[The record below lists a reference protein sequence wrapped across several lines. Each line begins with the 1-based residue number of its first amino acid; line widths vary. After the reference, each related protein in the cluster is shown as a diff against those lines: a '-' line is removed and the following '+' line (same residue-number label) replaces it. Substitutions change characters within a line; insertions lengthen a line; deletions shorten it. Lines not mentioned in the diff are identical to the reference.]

1 MMYLILT
8 AVFLTVIFRLKADAV
23 KPAARA
29 GILLLLVF
37 CAAAVPAGG
46 PALAEQAG
54 PEVPAPDFSR
64 VSGFYDDPFELMI
77 LSEEGLSVYY
87 TRDGSIP
94 DEKDTLYTGPLEVTD
109 RSHEKNVLSD
119 RTDIIAPNKWG
130 DATAPL
136 TKVDKADVIR
146 AVAVDG
152 QGNRS
157 AVSTA
162 VYFIGYQDKAEFY
175 QNYKVISLAVDPGD
189 LFDPARGIYVQGNA
203 FDEWLHS
210 DAFDPTLD
218 EWLIP
223 GNYLNRGREWER
235 QARMQIFDG
244 GTEVFSGEVGIRIH
258 GGASRDSEQKSFN
271 IYTRKEYG
279 TTAIDYDLYDGENT
293 SETGDEPI
301 TKYDSIILRNCG
313 NDNKFS
319 RIRDQLIQG
328 LVWGR
333 NFITQA
339 MTPCLVFIDGEFWGH
354 YEITEKL
361 TDDFIHD
368 HFGIQK
374 KNVVLM
380 KNDEVEEGTEE
391 DGQEF
396 AAFRD
401 WIRETDFSDEE
412 AYRQLEEQVDLDG
425 LAEYLAVE
433 FYICNWDFG
442 DNNFAY
448 WRARETDPDN
458 DWADGKWR
466 FILYDTEYSTGLY
479 GTVKPDENAIE
490 RLREKG
496 GSISNLFFAAMEN
509 PEFRE
514 KFADTYDDLTT
525 SEFADN
531 LVRDAVMELYG
542 RNVDIILATYDRF
555 WPTWPGGPNGAN
567 VLMSQVQDILNFFAE
582 RRQYSDEHVT
592 KLLSLYR

>member
-29 GILLLLVF
+29 GILFLLVF

-567 VLMSQVQDILNFFAE
+567 VLMSQVQDILNFFEE
-582 RRQYSDEHVT
+582 RRQYSDEHVA
-592 KLLSLYR
+592 KLLSEYR

>member
-8 AVFLTVIFRLKADAV
+8 AVFLTTILRLKADAV

-46 PALAEQAG
+46 PALAEQAE
-54 PEVPAPDFSR
+54 PEIPAPEFSR
-64 VSGFYDDPFELMI
+64 ASGFYDDPFELMI

-94 DEKDTLYTGPLEVTD
+94 DETDTLYTGPLKVTD
-109 RSHEKNVLSD
+109 RTYEKNVLSA
-119 RTDIIAPNKWG
+119 RTDIIAPNQWG
-130 DATAPL
+130 DAMAPL
-136 TKVDKADVIR
+136 MRVDKAEVIR
-146 AVAVDG
+146 AAAVDG
-152 QGNRS
+152 QGRRS

-189 LFDPARGIYVQGNA
+189 LFDPARGIYIQGNA

-210 DAFDPTLD
+210 DAFDPSLD

-235 QARMQIFDG
+235 QARMQVFDG

-258 GGASRDSEQKSFN
+258 GGANRDSEQKSFN

-279 TTAIDYDLYDGENT
+279 TNVIDYDLFDGENI
-293 SETGDEPI
+293 SEEDEVI
-301 TKYDSIILRNCG
+301 AKYDSFILRNCG
-313 NDNKFS
+313 NDSKFS
-319 RIRDQLIQG
+319 RIRDRLIQS

-368 HFGIQK
+368 HFGIKK

-380 KNDEVEEGTEE
+380 KNEEVEEGTEE

-425 LAEYLAVE
+425 LAEYLTVE

-442 DNNFAY
+442 NNNFAC

-458 DWADGKWR
+458 EWADGKWR

-490 RLREKG
+490 RLREKNCF
-496 GSISNLFFAAMEN
+496 ISDLFFGAMEN
-509 PEFRE
+509 PEFRQ
-514 KFADTYDDLTT
+514 KFADTYDDLTNA
-525 SEFADN
+525 EFADN

-542 RNVDIILATYDRF
+542 RNMDIILATYDRF
-555 WPTWPGGPNGAN
+555 WPTWPGGPNGTN
-567 VLMSQVQDILNFFAE
+567 VLMSQVQDVLNFFAE

-592 KLLSLYR
+592 RLLSLYR

>member
-1 MMYLILT
+1 MLFQIQSRRRFFLLLLAVLSA
-8 AVFLTVIFRLKADAV
+8 AVFL
-23 KPAARA
+23 
-29 GILLLLVF
+29 
-37 CAAAVPAGG
+37 AGG
-46 PALAEQAG
+46 SASAEDAG
-54 PEVPAPDFSR
+54 PTVPAPEFSR
-64 VSGFYDDPFELMI
+64 PSGFYDEPFELTV

-94 DEKDTLYTGPLEVTD
+94 DETDTLYTGPLEVTD
-109 RSHEKNVLSD
+109 RTHEKNVLSA

-130 DATAPL
+130 DAVAPL
-136 TKVDKADVIR
+136 LKVDKADVIR

-152 QGNRS
+152 QGSRS

-162 VYFIGYQDKAEFY
+162 VYFISYQDKAEFY
-175 QNYKVISLAVDPGD
+175 RNYKVISLAVDPGD
-189 LFDPARGIYVQGNA
+189 LFDSARGIYVQGDSFEQWKNSDA
-203 FDEWLHS
+203 YDLSMDEWR
-210 DAFDPTLD
+210 
-218 EWLIP
+218 IP
-223 GNYLNRGREWER
+223 GNYLNRGRDWER
-235 QARMQIFDG
+235 QAHMQIFSEG
-244 GTEVFSGEVGIRIH
+244 SEVFSGEVGIRIH
-258 GGASRDSEQKSFN
+258 GGACRDSEQKSFN

-279 TTAIDYDLYDGENT
+279 TKVIDYDLYDGENISDAT
-293 SETGDEPI
+293 DEPI
-301 TKYDSIILRNCG
+301 TEYDSFILRNCG
-313 NDNKFS
+313 NDSKFS
-319 RIRDQLIQG
+319 RIRDHLIQG

-368 HFGIQK
+368 HFGVKK

-396 AAFRD
+396 AAFHD
-401 WIRETDFSDEE
+401 WIRETDFAEE
-412 AYRQLEEQVDLDG
+412 DAYRQLEEQVDMDG
-425 LAEYLAVE
+425 LAEYIATQ

-479 GTVKPDENAIE
+479 GTVKPDENAVE

-496 GSISNLFFAAMEN
+496 GFISSLFFGALES
-509 PEFRE
+509 PEFRQ

-542 RNVDIILATYDRF
+542 RNVDAILATYDRF
-555 WPTWPGGPNGAN
+555 WPGWPGGPNGAN

-582 RRQYSDEHVT
+582 RRQYSDEHVNR
-592 KLLSLYR
+592 LLSSYR

>member
-1 MMYLILT
+1 MVYLILT
-8 AVFLTVIFRLKADAV
+8 VVFLTAILRLKADAV

-54 PEVPAPDFSR
+54 PEIPAPEFSR
-64 VSGFYDDPFELMI
+64 ASGFYDASFELMI
-77 LSEEGLSVYY
+77 LSEKGLSVYY

-94 DEKDTLYTGPLEVTD
+94 DETDTLYTGLLEVTD
-109 RSHEKNVLSD
+109 RTYEKNVLSD

-130 DATAPL
+130 DAMAPL
-136 TKVDKADVIR
+136 ETVDKADVIR
-146 AVAVDG
+146 AVAVDE

-162 VYFIGYQDKAEFY
+162 IYFIGYQEKAEFY
-175 QNYKVISLAVDPGD
+175 RNYKVISLVVDPSD
-189 LFDPARGIYVQGNA
+189 LFDPARGIYIQGNS

-210 DAFDPTLD
+210 DAYDPSLD

-235 QARMQIFDG
+235 QARMQVFDG
-244 GTEVFSGEVGIRIH
+244 GTEVFSGDVGIRIH
-258 GGASRDSEQKSFN
+258 GGACRDSEQKSFN

-279 TTAIDYDLYDGENT
+279 TKVIDYDLYDGENI
-293 SETGDEPI
+293 SEAEDEPI
-301 TKYDSIILRNCG
+301 TKYDSFILRNCG

-319 RIRDQLIQG
+319 RIRDHLIQN

-380 KNDEVEEGTEE
+380 KNEEVEEGTEE

-396 AAFRD
+396 TAFHD
-401 WIRETDFSDEE
+401 WIRETDFSDGE

-425 LAEYLAVE
+425 LAEYITVQ

-442 DNNFAY
+442 DNNFAC

-479 GTVKPDENAIE
+479 GTVRPNENAIE
-490 RLREKG
+490 RLRGKDCF
-496 GSISNLFFAAMEN
+496 ISNLFFGAMEN

-514 KFADTYDDLTT
+514 KFADTYDDLTAA
-525 SEFADN
+525 EFADN
-531 LVRDAVMELYG
+531 MVQDAVMELYG
-542 RNVDIILATYDRF
+542 RNMDAILATYDRF

-567 VLMSQVQDILNFFAE
+567 ILMSQVQDIMNFFAA

-592 KLLSLYR
+592 KLLSWYR

>member
-1 MMYLILT
+1 MTYMILA
-8 AVFLTVIFRLKADAV
+8 AVFLTVFLRLKADAV

-54 PEVPAPDFSR
+54 PEIPAPEFSAA
-64 VSGFYDDPFELMI
+64 SGFYDDPFELTI

-94 DEKDTLYTGPLEVTD
+94 DETDTLYTGPLEVTD
-109 RSHEKNVLSD
+109 RTNEKNVLSA

-130 DATAPL
+130 DAVAPM
-136 TKVDKADVIR
+136 KVDKATVIR
-146 AVAVDG
+146 AAAVDG

-175 QNYKVISLAVDPGD
+175 RNYKVISLAVEPGD
-189 LFDPARGIYVQGNA
+189 LFDPARGIYIQGNA

-235 QARMQIFDG
+235 PARMQVFDG

-258 GGASRDSEQKSFN
+258 GGANRDSEQKSFN
-271 IYTRKEYG
+271 IYTRNEYG
-279 TTAIDYDLYDGENT
+279 TKVIDYDLFDGENI
-293 SETGDEPI
+293 SEAEDEPI
-301 TKYDSIILRNCG
+301 AKYDSFILRNGG
-313 NDNKFS
+313 NDSKFS
-319 RIRDQLIQG
+319 RIRDPLIQG

-339 MTPCLVFIDGEFWGH
+339 MTPCLVFIDGEFWGQ

-368 HFGIQK
+368 HFGIRK

-380 KNDEVEEGTEE
+380 KNEEVEEGTEE

-396 AAFRD
+396 AALRS
-401 WIRETDFSDEE
+401 WIRETDFSDGE
-412 AYRQLEEQVDLDG
+412 AYRQLGEQVDLDG
-425 LAEYLAVE
+425 LAEYITVE

-442 DNNFAY
+442 DNNVAC

-458 DWADGKWR
+458 EWADGKWR

-479 GTVKPDENAIE
+479 GTVKPEENAIE

-496 GSISNLFFAAMEN
+496 GFISDLFFGAMEN

-525 SEFADN
+525 AEFADN

-542 RNVDIILATYDRF
+542 RNMDAILATYDRF

-567 VLMSQVQDILNFFAE
+567 VLMSQVQDILDFFAE
-582 RRQYSDEHVT
+582 RRQYSDEHVA
-592 KLLSLYR
+592 KLLSGYR

>member
-1 MMYLILT
+1 MTYMILA
-8 AVFLTVIFRLKADAV
+8 AVFLTVFLRLKADAV

-54 PEVPAPDFSR
+54 PEIPAPEFSAA
-64 VSGFYDDPFELMI
+64 SGFYDDPFELTI

-94 DEKDTLYTGPLEVTD
+94 DETDTLYTGPLEVTD
-109 RSHEKNVLSD
+109 RTNEKNVLSA

-130 DATAPL
+130 DAVAPM
-136 TKVDKADVIR
+136 KVDKATVIR
-146 AVAVDG
+146 AAAVDG

-175 QNYKVISLAVDPGD
+175 RNYKVISLAVEPGD
-189 LFDPARGIYVQGNA
+189 LFDPARGIYIQGNA

-235 QARMQIFDG
+235 PARMQVFDG

-258 GGASRDSEQKSFN
+258 GGANRDSEQKSFN
-271 IYTRKEYG
+271 IYTRNEYG
-279 TTAIDYDLYDGENT
+279 TKVIDYDLFDGENI
-293 SETGDEPI
+293 SEAEDEPI
-301 TKYDSIILRNCG
+301 AKYDSFILRNCG
-313 NDNKFS
+313 NDSKFS
-319 RIRDQLIQG
+319 RIRDPLIQG

-339 MTPCLVFIDGEFWGH
+339 MTPCLVFIDGEFWGQ

-368 HFGIQK
+368 HFGIKK

-380 KNDEVEEGTEE
+380 KNEEVEEGTEE

-396 AAFRD
+396 AALRS
-401 WIRETDFSDEE
+401 WIRETDFSDGE
-412 AYRQLEEQVDLDG
+412 AYRQLGEQVDLDG
-425 LAEYLAVE
+425 LAEYITVE

-442 DNNFAY
+442 DNNVAC

-458 DWADGKWR
+458 EWADGKWR

-479 GTVKPDENAIE
+479 GTVKPEENAIE

-496 GSISNLFFAAMEN
+496 GFISDLFFGAMEN

-525 SEFADN
+525 AEFADN

-542 RNVDIILATYDRF
+542 RNMDAILATYDRF

-567 VLMSQVQDILNFFAE
+567 VLMSQVQDILDFFAE
-582 RRQYSDEHVT
+582 RRQYSDEHVA
-592 KLLSLYR
+592 KLLSGYR

>member
-1 MMYLILT
+1 MLFQIQSRRRFFLLLLAVLSA
-8 AVFLTVIFRLKADAV
+8 AVFL
-23 KPAARA
+23 
-29 GILLLLVF
+29 
-37 CAAAVPAGG
+37 AGG
-46 PALAEQAG
+46 SASAEDAG
-54 PEVPAPDFSR
+54 PTVPAPEFSR
-64 VSGFYDDPFELMI
+64 PSGFYDEPFELTV

-94 DEKDTLYTGPLEVTD
+94 DETDTLYTGPLEVTD
-109 RSHEKNVLSD
+109 RTHEKNVLSD
-119 RTDIIAPNKWG
+119 RTDIIAPNQWG
-130 DATAPL
+130 DAVAPL
-136 TKVDKADVIR
+136 MKVDKADVIR

-152 QGNRS
+152 QGSRS

-162 VYFIGYQDKAEFY
+162 VYFISYQDKAEFY
-175 QNYKVISLAVDPGD
+175 RNYKVISLAVDPGD
-189 LFDPARGIYVQGNA
+189 LFDSARGIYVQGDSFEQWKNSDA
-203 FDEWLHS
+203 YDLSMDEWR
-210 DAFDPTLD
+210 
-218 EWLIP
+218 IP
-223 GNYLNRGREWER
+223 GNYLNRGRDWER
-235 QARMQIFDG
+235 QAHMQIFSEG
-244 GTEVFSGEVGIRIH
+244 SEVFSGEVGIRIH
-258 GGASRDSEQKSFN
+258 GGACRDSEQKSFN

-279 TTAIDYDLYDGENT
+279 TKVIDYDLYDGENISDAT
-293 SETGDEPI
+293 DEPI
-301 TKYDSIILRNCG
+301 TEYDSFILRNCG
-313 NDNKFS
+313 NDSKFS
-319 RIRDQLIQG
+319 RIRDHLIQG

-368 HFGIQK
+368 HFGVKK

-396 AAFRD
+396 AAFHD
-401 WIRETDFSDEE
+401 WIRETDFAEE
-412 AYRQLEEQVDLDG
+412 DAYRQLEEQVDMDG
-425 LAEYLAVE
+425 LAEYIATQ

-442 DNNFAY
+442 DNNFAC
-448 WRARETDPDN
+448 WRAREKDPDN

-479 GTVKPDENAIE
+479 GTVKPDENAVE

-496 GSISNLFFAAMEN
+496 GFISSLFFGALES
-509 PEFRE
+509 PEFRQ

-542 RNVDIILATYDRF
+542 RNVDAILATYDRF
-555 WPTWPGGPNGAN
+555 WPGWPGGPNGAN

-582 RRQYSDEHVT
+582 RRQYSDEHVNR
-592 KLLSLYR
+592 LLSSYR

>member
-1 MMYLILT
+1 MTYMILA
-8 AVFLTVIFRLKADAV
+8 AVFLTVFLRLKADAV

-54 PEVPAPDFSR
+54 PEIPAPEFSAA
-64 VSGFYDDPFELMI
+64 SGFYDDPFELTI

-94 DEKDTLYTGPLEVTD
+94 DETDTLYTGPLEVTD
-109 RSHEKNVLSD
+109 RTNEKNVLSA

-130 DATAPL
+130 DAVAPM
-136 TKVDKADVIR
+136 KVDKATVIR
-146 AVAVDG
+146 AAAVDG

-175 QNYKVISLAVDPGD
+175 RNYKVISLAVEPGD
-189 LFDPARGIYVQGNA
+189 LFDPARGIYIQGNA
-203 FDEWLHS
+203 FDKWLHS

-235 QARMQIFDG
+235 PARMQVFDG

-258 GGASRDSEQKSFN
+258 GGANRDSEQKSFN
-271 IYTRKEYG
+271 VYTRNEYG
-279 TTAIDYDLYDGENT
+279 TKVIDYDLFDGENI
-293 SETGDEPI
+293 SEAEDEPI
-301 TKYDSIILRNCG
+301 AKYDSFILRNGG
-313 NDNKFS
+313 NDSKFS
-319 RIRDQLIQG
+319 RIRDPLIQG

-339 MTPCLVFIDGEFWGH
+339 MTPCLVFIDGEFWGQ

-368 HFGIQK
+368 HFGIKK

-380 KNDEVEEGTEE
+380 KNEEVEEGTEE

-396 AAFRD
+396 AALRS
-401 WIRETDFSDEE
+401 WIRETDFSDGE
-412 AYRQLEEQVDLDG
+412 AYRQLGEQVDLDG
-425 LAEYLAVE
+425 LAEYITVE

-442 DNNFAY
+442 DNNFAC

-458 DWADGKWR
+458 EWADGKWR

-479 GTVKPDENAIE
+479 GTVKPEENAIE

-496 GSISNLFFAAMEN
+496 GFISDLFFGAMEN

-525 SEFADN
+525 AEFADN

-542 RNVDIILATYDRF
+542 RDVDAILATYDRF

-582 RRQYSDEHVT
+582 RRQYSDEHVA
-592 KLLSLYR
+592 KLLSGYR

>member
-1 MMYLILT
+1 MTYMILA
-8 AVFLTVIFRLKADAV
+8 AVFLTVFLRLKADAV

-54 PEVPAPDFSR
+54 PEIPAPEFSAA
-64 VSGFYDDPFELMI
+64 SGFYDDPFELTI

-94 DEKDTLYTGPLEVTD
+94 DETDTLYTGPLEVTD
-109 RSHEKNVLSD
+109 RTNEKNVLSA

-130 DATAPL
+130 DAVAPM
-136 TKVDKADVIR
+136 KVDKATVIR
-146 AVAVDG
+146 AAAVDG

-175 QNYKVISLAVDPGD
+175 RNYKVISLAVEPGD
-189 LFDPARGIYVQGNA
+189 LFDPARGIYIQGNA

-235 QARMQIFDG
+235 PARMQVFDG

-258 GGASRDSEQKSFN
+258 GGANRDSEQKSFN
-271 IYTRKEYG
+271 IYTRNEYG
-279 TTAIDYDLYDGENT
+279 TKVIDYDLFDGENI
-293 SETGDEPI
+293 SEAEDEPI
-301 TKYDSIILRNCG
+301 AKYDSFILRNGG
-313 NDNKFS
+313 NDSKFS
-319 RIRDQLIQG
+319 RIRDPLIQG

-339 MTPCLVFIDGEFWGH
+339 MTPCLVFIDGEFWGQ

-368 HFGIQK
+368 HFGIKK

-380 KNDEVEEGTEE
+380 KNEEVEEGTEE

-396 AAFRD
+396 AALRS
-401 WIRETDFSDEE
+401 WIRETDFSDGE
-412 AYRQLEEQVDLDG
+412 AYRQLGEQVDLDG
-425 LAEYLAVE
+425 LAEYITVE

-442 DNNFAY
+442 DNNFAC

-458 DWADGKWR
+458 EWADGKWR

-479 GTVKPDENAIE
+479 GTVKPEENAIE

-496 GSISNLFFAAMEN
+496 GFISDLFFGAMEN

-525 SEFADN
+525 AEFADN

-542 RNVDIILATYDRF
+542 RNADAILATYDRF

-582 RRQYSDEHVT
+582 RRQYSDEHVA
-592 KLLSLYR
+592 KLLSGYR

>member
-1 MMYLILT
+1 MTYMILA
-8 AVFLTVIFRLKADAV
+8 AVFLTVFLRLKADAV

-54 PEVPAPDFSR
+54 PEIPAPEFSAA
-64 VSGFYDDPFELMI
+64 SGFYDDPFELTI

-94 DEKDTLYTGPLEVTD
+94 DETDTLYTGPLEVTD
-109 RSHEKNVLSD
+109 RTNEKNVLSA

-130 DATAPL
+130 DAVAPM
-136 TKVDKADVIR
+136 KVDKATVIR
-146 AVAVDG
+146 AAAVDG

-175 QNYKVISLAVDPGD
+175 RNYKVISLAVEPGD
-189 LFDPARGIYVQGNA
+189 LFDPARGIYIQGNA

-235 QARMQIFDG
+235 PARMQVFDG

-258 GGASRDSEQKSFN
+258 GGANRDSEQKSFN
-271 IYTRKEYG
+271 VYTRNEYG
-279 TTAIDYDLYDGENT
+279 TKVIDYDLFDGENI
-293 SETGDEPI
+293 SEAEDEPI
-301 TKYDSIILRNCG
+301 AKYDSFILRNCG
-313 NDNKFS
+313 NDSKFS
-319 RIRDQLIQG
+319 RIRDPLIQG

-339 MTPCLVFIDGEFWGH
+339 MTPCLVFIDGEFWGQ

-368 HFGIQK
+368 HFGIKK

-380 KNDEVEEGTEE
+380 KNEEVEEGTEE

-396 AAFRD
+396 AALRS
-401 WIRETDFSDEE
+401 WIRETDFSDGE
-412 AYRQLEEQVDLDG
+412 AYRQLGEQVDLDG
-425 LAEYLAVE
+425 LAEYITVE

-442 DNNFAY
+442 DNNVAC

-458 DWADGKWR
+458 EWADGKWR

-479 GTVKPDENAIE
+479 GTVKPEENAIE

-496 GSISNLFFAAMEN
+496 GFISDLFFGAMEN

-525 SEFADN
+525 AEFADN

-542 RNVDIILATYDRF
+542 RNMDAILATYDRF

-582 RRQYSDEHVT
+582 RRQYSDEHVA
-592 KLLSLYR
+592 KLLSGYR

>member
-8 AVFLTVIFRLKADAV
+8 AMLLTAILRLKADAV

-29 GILLLLVF
+29 GILLLLFF
-37 CAAAVPAGG
+37 CAAAVPAGA

-54 PEVPAPDFSR
+54 PEIPAPEFSR
-64 VSGFYDDPFELMI
+64 VSGFYDDPFQLMI
-77 LSEEGLSVYY
+77 LSEKGLSVYY

-94 DEKDTLYTGPLEVTD
+94 DETDMLYTGPLEVID
-109 RSHEKNVLSD
+109 RTLAKNVLSD
-119 RTDIIAPNKWG
+119 RTDIIAPNRWG
-130 DATAPL
+130 DAMAPL
-136 TKVDKADVIR
+136 MKVDKADVIR

-162 VYFIGYQDKAEFY
+162 VYFIGYQNKAEFY
-175 QNYKVISLAVDPGD
+175 RNYKVISLTVDPGD
-189 LFDPARGIYVQGNA
+189 LFDPARGIYIQGNS
-203 FDEWLHS
+203 FDEWRHS
-210 DAFDPTLD
+210 DAYDLSLD

-235 QARMQIFDG
+235 QARMQVFDG

-258 GGASRDSEQKSFN
+258 GGANRDSEQKSFN

-279 TTAIDYDLYDGENT
+279 TKVIDYDLYDGENI
-293 SETGDEPI
+293 SEAEDEPI
-301 TKYDSIILRNCG
+301 AKYDSFILRNCG

-319 RIRDQLIQG
+319 RIRDHLIQN

-368 HFGIQK
+368 HFGIKK

-391 DGQEF
+391 DGRAF
-396 AAFRD
+396 TAFRD

-425 LAEYLAVE
+425 LAEYLTVQ

-442 DNNFAY
+442 SNNFAC

-490 RLREKG
+490 RLREKDCF
-496 GSISNLFFAAMEN
+496 ISNLFFGAMEN
-509 PEFRE
+509 PEFRK

-525 SEFADN
+525 REFADN
-531 LVRDAVMELYG
+531 LVRDAVMELYS
-542 RNVDIILATYDRF
+542 RNMDAILATYDRF

-592 KLLSLYR
+592 RLLSWYR

>member
-1 MMYLILT
+1 MTNMILA
-8 AVFLTVIFRLKADAV
+8 AVFLTVFLRLKADAV

-54 PEVPAPDFSR
+54 PEIPAPEFSAA
-64 VSGFYDDPFELMI
+64 SGFYDDPFELTI

-94 DEKDTLYTGPLEVTD
+94 DETDTLYTGPLEVTD
-109 RSHEKNVLSD
+109 RTNEKNVLSA

-130 DATAPL
+130 DAVAPM
-136 TKVDKADVIR
+136 KVDKATVIR
-146 AVAVDG
+146 AAAVDG

-175 QNYKVISLAVDPGD
+175 RNYKVISLAVEPGD
-189 LFDPARGIYVQGNA
+189 LFDPARGIYIQGNA

-235 QARMQIFDG
+235 PARMQVFDG

-258 GGASRDSEQKSFN
+258 GGANRDSEQKSFN
-271 IYTRKEYG
+271 IYTRNEYG
-279 TTAIDYDLYDGENT
+279 TKVIDYDLFDGENI
-293 SETGDEPI
+293 SEAEDEPI
-301 TKYDSIILRNCG
+301 AKYDSFILRNGG
-313 NDNKFS
+313 NDSKFS
-319 RIRDQLIQG
+319 RIRDPLIQG

-339 MTPCLVFIDGEFWGH
+339 MTPCLVFIDGEFWGQ

-368 HFGIQK
+368 HFGIKK

-380 KNDEVEEGTEE
+380 KNEEVEEGTEE

-396 AAFRD
+396 AALRS
-401 WIRETDFSDEE
+401 WIRETDFSDGE
-412 AYRQLEEQVDLDG
+412 AYRQLGEQVDLDG
-425 LAEYLAVE
+425 LAEYITVE

-442 DNNFAY
+442 DNNFAC

-458 DWADGKWR
+458 EWADGKWR

-479 GTVKPDENAIE
+479 GTVKPEENAIE

-496 GSISNLFFAAMEN
+496 GFISDLFFGAMEN

-525 SEFADN
+525 AEFADN

-542 RNVDIILATYDRF
+542 RDVDAILATYDRF

-582 RRQYSDEHVT
+582 RRQYSDEHVA
-592 KLLSLYR
+592 KLLSGYR

>member
-1 MMYLILT
+1 MLYLILT
-8 AVFLTVIFRLKADAV
+8 TVLVTTILRLKADAV

-54 PEVPAPDFSR
+54 PEIPAPEFSR
-64 VSGFYDDPFELMI
+64 VSGFYDDPFELTI

-94 DEKDTLYTGPLEVTD
+94 DETDTLYTGPLKIVD
-109 RSHEKNVLSD
+109 RSYEKNVLSD

-130 DATAPL
+130 DAMAPL
-136 TKVDKADVIR
+136 MKVDKADVIR

-175 QNYKVISLAVDPGD
+175 RNYKVISLAVDPGD
-189 LFDPARGIYVQGNA
+189 LFDPARGIYVQGNS
-203 FDEWLHS
+203 FEEWLHS
-210 DAFDPTLD
+210 DAYNPSLD

-235 QARMQIFDG
+235 QARMQVFDK

-258 GGASRDSEQKSFN
+258 GGACRDSEQKSFN

-279 TTAIDYDLYDGENT
+279 TKVIDYDLFDGENI
-293 SETGDEPI
+293 SEAKDEYI
-301 TKYDSIILRNCG
+301 TEYDSFILRNCG

-319 RIRDQLIQG
+319 RIRDRLIQG

-361 TDDFIHD
+361 TDDFIRD

-380 KNDEVEEGTEE
+380 KNEEVEEGTEE

-425 LAEYLAVE
+425 LAEYLSVQ

-442 DNNFAY
+442 KNNFAC
-448 WRARETDPDN
+448 WRARETDPEN

-479 GTVKPDENAIE
+479 GTVKPDEDAIE
-490 RLREKG
+490 RLREKDCF
-496 GSISNLFFAAMEN
+496 ISDLFFGAMEN
-509 PEFRE
+509 PEFRQ
-514 KFADTYDDLTT
+514 KFAYIYDDLTT
-525 SEFADN
+525 TEFADDV
-531 LVRDAVMELYG
+531 VRDAVMELYG
-542 RNVDIILATYDRF
+542 RNVDVILATYDRF
-555 WPTWPGGPNGAN
+555 WPGWPGGPNGAN
-567 VLMSQVQDILNFFAE
+567 ILMSQVQDILDFFAG

-592 KLLSLYR
+592 KMLTWYR

>member
-1 MMYLILT
+1 MYLILT
-8 AVFLTVIFRLKADAV
+8 AVLLTAIFRLKADAV

-54 PEVPAPDFSR
+54 PEVPAPEFSR

-94 DEKDTLYTGPLEVTD
+94 DETDTLYTGPLDVVD
-109 RSHEKNVLSD
+109 RTYEKNVLSN

-130 DATAPL
+130 DAMAPL
-136 TKVDKADVIR
+136 MKVDKADVIR

-175 QNYKVISLAVDPGD
+175 REYKVISLAVDPGD
-189 LFDPARGIYVQGNA
+189 LFDPARGIYIQGNS
-203 FDEWLHS
+203 FDEWLNS
-210 DAFDPTLD
+210 DAYDPSLD

-235 QARMQIFDG
+235 QARMQVFDG

-258 GGASRDSEQKSFN
+258 GGASRDSEQKSFS

-279 TTAIDYDLYDGENT
+279 TKVIDYDLYDRENI
-293 SETGDEPI
+293 SEVEDEYI
-301 TKYDSIILRNCG
+301 TEYDSFILRNCG

-319 RIRDQLIQG
+319 RIRDHLIQG

-339 MTPCLVFIDGEFWGH
+339 MKPCLVFIDGEFWGH

-368 HFGIQK
+368 HFGIRKQ
-374 KNVVLM
+374 NVILM
-380 KNDEVEEGTEE
+380 KNEEVEEGTEE

-396 AAFRD
+396 AAFRN

-425 LAEYLAVE
+425 LAEYLTVQ

-442 DNNFAY
+442 ENNFAC
-448 WRARETDPDN
+448 WRARETEPGN

-490 RLREKG
+490 RLLEKDCF
-496 GSISNLFFAAMEN
+496 ISNLFFGAMEN
-509 PEFRE
+509 PEFRR
-514 KFADTYDDLTT
+514 KFAYTYDDLTNA
-525 SEFADN
+525 EFADN

-542 RNVDIILATYDRF
+542 RNMDAILATYDRF

-582 RRQYSDEHVT
+582 RRQYSDDHVT
-592 KLLSLYR
+592 KLLSWYR

>member
-8 AVFLTVIFRLKADAV
+8 AVFLTAILRLKADAV

-29 GILLLLVF
+29 DILLLLFF

-46 PALAEQAG
+46 PALAEQAE
-54 PEVPAPDFSR
+54 PEIPAPEFSR
-64 VSGFYDDPFELMI
+64 ASGFYDDPFELMI

-152 QGNRS
+152 RGNRS

-279 TTAIDYDLYDGENT
+279 TTAIDYDLFDGENI
-293 SETGDEPI
+293 SEAEDEII
-301 TKYDSIILRNCG
+301 TEYDSFILRNCG

-319 RIRDQLIQG
+319 RIRDHLIQG

-368 HFGIQK
+368 HFGIKK

-380 KNDEVEEGTEE
+380 KNEEVEEGTEE

-425 LAEYLAVE
+425 LAEYLTVE

-442 DNNFAY
+442 NNNFAC

-458 DWADGKWR
+458 EWADGKWR

-567 VLMSQVQDILNFFAE
+567 VLMSQVQDILNFFEE
-582 RRQYSDEHVT
+582 RRQYSDEHVA
-592 KLLSLYR
+592 KLLSEYR

>member
-1 MMYLILT
+1 MLFQIQSRRRFFLLLLAVLSA
-8 AVFLTVIFRLKADAV
+8 AVFL
-23 KPAARA
+23 
-29 GILLLLVF
+29 
-37 CAAAVPAGG
+37 AGG
-46 PALAEQAG
+46 SASAEDAG
-54 PEVPAPDFSR
+54 PTVPAPEFSR
-64 VSGFYDDPFELMI
+64 PSGFYDEPFELTV

-94 DEKDTLYTGPLEVTD
+94 DETDTLYTGPLEVTD
-109 RSHEKNVLSD
+109 RTHEKNVLSA

-130 DATAPL
+130 DAVAPL
-136 TKVDKADVIR
+136 LKVDKADVIR

-152 QGNRS
+152 QGSRS

-162 VYFIGYQDKAEFY
+162 VYFISYQDKAEFY
-175 QNYKVISLAVDPGD
+175 RNYKVISLAVDPGD
-189 LFDPARGIYVQGNA
+189 LFDSARGIYVQGDSFEQWKNSDA
-203 FDEWLHS
+203 YDLSMDEWR
-210 DAFDPTLD
+210 
-218 EWLIP
+218 IP
-223 GNYLNRGREWER
+223 GNYLNRGRDWER
-235 QARMQIFDG
+235 QAHMQIFSEG
-244 GTEVFSGEVGIRIH
+244 SEVFSGEVGIRIH
-258 GGASRDSEQKSFN
+258 GGACRDSEQKSFN

-279 TTAIDYDLYDGENT
+279 TKVIDYDLYDGENISDAT
-293 SETGDEPI
+293 DEPI
-301 TKYDSIILRNCG
+301 TEYDSFILRNCG
-313 NDNKFS
+313 NDSKFS
-319 RIRDQLIQG
+319 RIRDHLIQG

-368 HFGIQK
+368 HFGVKK

-396 AAFRD
+396 AAFHD
-401 WIRETDFSDEE
+401 WIRETDFAEE
-412 AYRQLEEQVDLDG
+412 DAYRQLEEQVDMDG
-425 LAEYLAVE
+425 LAEYIATQ

-442 DNNFAY
+442 DNNFAC
-448 WRARETDPDN
+448 WRAREKDPDN

-479 GTVKPDENAIE
+479 GTVKPDENAVE

-496 GSISNLFFAAMEN
+496 GFISSLFFGALES
-509 PEFRE
+509 PEFRQ

-542 RNVDIILATYDRF
+542 RNVDVILATYDRF
-555 WPTWPGGPNGAN
+555 WPGWPGGPNGAN

-582 RRQYSDEHVT
+582 RRQYSDEHVNR
-592 KLLSLYR
+592 LLSSYR

>member
-1 MMYLILT
+1 MMYLILIT
-8 AVFLTVIFRLKADAV
+8 VFLTAILRLKAEGV
-23 KPAARA
+23 KPAART
-29 GILLLLVF
+29 GILLLLVL

-54 PEVPAPDFSR
+54 PEIPAPEFSQA
-64 VSGFYDDPFELMI
+64 SGFYDDPFELTI

-94 DEKDTLYTGPLEVTD
+94 DETDTLYTGPLEVND
-109 RSHEKNVLSD
+109 RTHEKNVLSD
-119 RTDIIAPNKWG
+119 RTDIIAPNQWG
-130 DATAPL
+130 DAVAPL
-136 TKVDKADVIR
+136 MKVDKADVIR

-157 AVSTA
+157 AVTTA

-175 QNYKVISLAVDPGD
+175 RNYKVISLTVDPDD
-189 LFDPARGIYVQGNA
+189 LFDPERGIYIQGNA

-210 DAFDPTLD
+210 DAYDPSLD

-258 GGASRDSEQKSFN
+258 GGANRDSEQKSFN

-279 TTAIDYDLYDGENT
+279 TKVINYDLYDGENI
-293 SETGDEPI
+293 SEAEDEII
-301 TKYDSIILRNCG
+301 TEYDSFILRNCG

-319 RIRDQLIQG
+319 RIRDHLIQG

-380 KNDEVEEGTEE
+380 KNEEVEEGTEE

-425 LAEYLAVE
+425 LAEYLTVE

-442 DNNFAY
+442 HNNFAC
-448 WRARETDPDN
+448 WRARETDPNN

-490 RLREKG
+490 RLREKDCF
-496 GSISNLFFAAMEN
+496 ISDLFFGAMEN

-514 KFADTYDDLTT
+514 KFANTYDDLTT
-525 SEFADN
+525 AEFADN
-531 LVRDAVMELYG
+531 LVQDAVLELYG
-542 RNVDIILATYDRF
+542 RNLDVILATYDRF
-555 WPTWPGGPNGAN
+555 WPNWPGGPDGAN

-592 KLLSLYR
+592 KLLSWYR

>member
-1 MMYLILT
+1 MTYMILA
-8 AVFLTVIFRLKADAV
+8 AVFLTVFLRLKADAV

-54 PEVPAPDFSR
+54 PEIPAPEFSAA
-64 VSGFYDDPFELMI
+64 SGFYDDPFELTI

-94 DEKDTLYTGPLEVTD
+94 DETDTLYTGPLEVTD
-109 RSHEKNVLSD
+109 RTNEKNVLSA

-130 DATAPL
+130 DAVAPM
-136 TKVDKADVIR
+136 KVDKATVIR
-146 AVAVDG
+146 AAAVDG

-175 QNYKVISLAVDPGD
+175 RNYKVISLAVEPGD
-189 LFDPARGIYVQGNA
+189 LFDPARGIYIQGNA

-235 QARMQIFDG
+235 PARMQVFDG

-258 GGASRDSEQKSFN
+258 GGANRDSEQKSFN
-271 IYTRKEYG
+271 VYTRNEYG
-279 TTAIDYDLYDGENT
+279 TKVIDYDLFDGENI
-293 SETGDEPI
+293 SEAEDEPI
-301 TKYDSIILRNCG
+301 AKYDSFILRNGG
-313 NDNKFS
+313 NDSKFS
-319 RIRDQLIQG
+319 RIRDPLIQG

-339 MTPCLVFIDGEFWGH
+339 MTPCLVFIDGEFWGQ

-368 HFGIQK
+368 HFGIKK

-380 KNDEVEEGTEE
+380 KNEEVEEGTEE

-396 AAFRD
+396 AALRS
-401 WIRETDFSDEE
+401 WIRETDFSDGE
-412 AYRQLEEQVDLDG
+412 AYRQLGEQVDLDG
-425 LAEYLAVE
+425 LAEYITVE

-442 DNNFAY
+442 DNNVAC

-458 DWADGKWR
+458 EWADGKWR

-479 GTVKPDENAIE
+479 GTVKPEENAIE

-496 GSISNLFFAAMEN
+496 GFISDLFFGAMEN

-525 SEFADN
+525 AEFADN

-542 RNVDIILATYDRF
+542 RNMDAILATYDRF

-582 RRQYSDEHVT
+582 RRQYSDEHVA
-592 KLLSLYR
+592 KLLSGYR

>member
-54 PEVPAPDFSR
+54 PEVPAPGFSR

-567 VLMSQVQDILNFFAE
+567 VLMSQVQDILNFFEE
-582 RRQYSDEHVT
+582 RRQYSDEHVA
-592 KLLSLYR
+592 KLLSEYR

>member
-1 MMYLILT
+1 MTYMILT
-8 AVFLTVIFRLKADAV
+8 AVFLTVIFWLKADAV

-29 GILLLLVF
+29 GILLLLAF

-54 PEVPAPDFSR
+54 PEIPAPDFSR

-109 RSHEKNVLSD
+109 RSYEKNVLSD

-175 QNYKVISLAVDPGD
+175 RNYKVISLAVDPGD
-189 LFDPARGIYVQGNA
+189 LFDPARGIYIQGNA

-271 IYTRKEYG
+271 VYTRKEYG
-279 TTAIDYDLYDGENT
+279 TKTIDYDLFDGENT

-301 TKYDSIILRNCG
+301 TEYDSFILRNCG

-380 KNDEVEEGTEE
+380 KDEEVEEGTEE

-542 RNVDIILATYDRF
+542 RNMDIILATYDRF

-592 KLLSLYR
+592 KLLSWYR

>member
-8 AVFLTVIFRLKADAV
+8 VVFLTVIFRLKADAV
-23 KPAARA
+23 KPAARV
-29 GILLLLVF
+29 GILLLLAS
-37 CAAAVPAGG
+37 CAAAVRAGG
-46 PALAEQAG
+46 PALAGQAG
-54 PEVPAPDFSR
+54 PEIPAPEFSR
-64 VSGFYDDPFELMI
+64 ISGFYDDPFELTI

-94 DEKDTLYTGPLEVTD
+94 DETDTLYTGPLEVTD
-109 RSHEKNVLSD
+109 RTYERNVLSD

-130 DATAPL
+130 DAMAPL
-136 TKVDKADVIR
+136 MKVDKADVIR
-146 AVAVDG
+146 AVAMDG

-175 QNYKVISLAVDPGD
+175 QNYKVISLAVEPGD
-189 LFDPARGIYVQGNA
+189 LFDPERGIYIQGNT

-258 GGASRDSEQKSFN
+258 GGANRDSEQKSFN

-279 TTAIDYDLYDGENT
+279 TTVIDYDLYDGENI
-293 SETGDEPI
+293 SEAEDEPI
-301 TKYDSIILRNCG
+301 AKYDSFILRNCG
-313 NDNKFS
+313 NDSKFS
-319 RIRDQLIQG
+319 RIRDHLIQG

-368 HFGIQK
+368 HFGIKK

-380 KNDEVEEGTEE
+380 KDEEVEEGTEE

-396 AAFRD
+396 AAFHN

-425 LAEYLAVE
+425 LAEYITVE

-442 DNNFAY
+442 DNNFAC

-496 GSISNLFFAAMEN
+496 GFISSLFFGAMEN

-514 KFADTYDDLTT
+514 KFANTYDDLINA
-525 SEFADN
+525 EFDDDV
-531 LVRDAVMELYG
+531 VRDAVMELYG
-542 RNVDIILATYDRF
+542 RNMDIILATYDRF

-592 KLLSLYR
+592 RLLSSYR

>member
-8 AVFLTVIFRLKADAV
+8 AVFLTAILRLKADAV

-29 GILLLLVF
+29 GILLLLVI

-46 PALAEQAG
+46 PALAGQAG
-54 PEVPAPDFSR
+54 PEIPAPEFS
-64 VSGFYDDPFELMI
+64 VASGFYDDPFELTI

-94 DEKDTLYTGPLEVTD
+94 DETDTLYTGPLEVTD

-136 TKVDKADVIR
+136 RKVDKADVIR

-152 QGNRS
+152 QGKRS

-175 QNYKVISLAVDPGD
+175 RNYKVISLAVEPGD
-189 LFDPARGIYVQGNA
+189 LFDPARGIYILGNT

-244 GTEVFSGEVGIRIH
+244 GNEVFSGEVGIRIH
-258 GGASRDSEQKSFN
+258 GGANRDSEQKSFN
-271 IYTRKEYG
+271 VYTRKEYG
-279 TTAIDYDLYDGENT
+279 TTVIDYDLYDGENI
-293 SETGDEPI
+293 SEVEDEPI
-301 TKYDSIILRNCG
+301 TKYDSFILRNCG
-313 NDNKFS
+313 NDSKFS
-319 RIRDQLIQG
+319 RIRDHLIQG

-339 MTPCLVFIDGEFWGH
+339 MTPCLVFIDGEFWGQ

-361 TDDFIHD
+361 TDDFIRD
-368 HFGIQK
+368 HFGIKK

-391 DGQEF
+391 DGQAF
-396 AAFRD
+396 AAFGD
-401 WIRETDFSDEE
+401 WIREKDFSDEE

-425 LAEYLAVE
+425 LAEYITVE

-442 DNNFAY
+442 QNNFSC
-448 WRARETDPDN
+448 WRARETDPGN
-458 DWADGKWR
+458 EWADGKWR

-490 RLREKG
+490 RLREAG
-496 GSISNLFFAAMEN
+496 GFISNLFFAAMEN
-509 PEFRE
+509 PEFRA

-542 RNVDIILATYDRF
+542 QNVDAILATYDRF

-567 VLMSQVQDILNFFAE
+567 VLMSQVQDILNFFEE
-582 RRQYSDEHVT
+582 RRQYSDEHVA
-592 KLLSLYR
+592 KLLSEYR

>member
-567 VLMSQVQDILNFFAE
+567 VLMSQVQDILNFFEE
-582 RRQYSDEHVT
+582 RRQYSDEHVA
-592 KLLSLYR
+592 KLLSEYR

>member
-1 MMYLILT
+1 MKKILFLIL
-8 AVFLTVIFRLKADAV
+8 FVI
-23 KPAARA
+23 
-29 GILLLLVF
+29 ILCLA
-37 CAAAVPAGG
+37 CAA
-46 PALAEQAG
+46 QAD
-54 PEVPAPDFSR
+54 PEIPAPEFSR
-64 VSGFYDDPFELMI
+64 VSGFYDDPFQLMI

-94 DEKDTLYTGPLEVTD
+94 DETDTLYTGPLEVID
-109 RSHEKNVLSD
+109 RTLAKNVLSD

-130 DATAPL
+130 DAMAPL
-136 TKVDKADVIR
+136 MKVDKADVIR

-162 VYFIGYQDKAEFY
+162 VYFVGYQDKAEFY
-175 QNYKVISLAVDPGD
+175 RNYKVISLAVDPDD
-189 LFDPARGIYVQGNA
+189 LFDPARGIYIQGNS

-210 DAFDPTLD
+210 DAYDPSLD

-235 QARMQIFDG
+235 QARMQVFDG

-258 GGASRDSEQKSFN
+258 GGACRDSEQKSFN

-279 TTAIDYDLYDGENT
+279 TKVIDYDLYDGENI
-293 SETGDEPI
+293 SEAADEPI
-301 TKYDSIILRNCG
+301 TEYDSFILRNCG

-319 RIRDQLIQG
+319 RIRDHLIQG

-339 MTPCLVFIDGEFWGH
+339 MTPCLVFIDGEFWGQ

-368 HFGIQK
+368 HFGIKK

-380 KNDEVEEGTEE
+380 KNEEVEEGTEE

-425 LAEYLAVE
+425 LAEYITVQ

-442 DNNFAY
+442 DNNFAC

-490 RLREKG
+490 RLRGKDCF
-496 GSISNLFFAAMEN
+496 ISDLFFGAMEN
-509 PEFRE
+509 PEFRQ

-525 SEFADN
+525 AEFADN
-531 LVRDAVMELYG
+531 MVRDAVMELYG
-542 RNVDIILATYDRF
+542 RNMDVILATYDRF

-567 VLMSQVQDILNFFAE
+567 ILMSQVQDILNFFAE
-582 RRQYSDEHVT
+582 RRQYSNEHVT
-592 KLLSLYR
+592 KLLSWYR

>member
-1 MMYLILT
+1 
-8 AVFLTVIFRLKADAV
+8 
-23 KPAARA
+23 
-29 GILLLLVF
+29 
-37 CAAAVPAGG
+37 
-46 PALAEQAG
+46 
-54 PEVPAPDFSR
+54 
-64 VSGFYDDPFELMI
+64 
-77 LSEEGLSVYY
+77 
-87 TRDGSIP
+87 
-94 DEKDTLYTGPLEVTD
+94 
-109 RSHEKNVLSD
+109 
-119 RTDIIAPNKWG
+119 
-130 DATAPL
+130 
-136 TKVDKADVIR
+136 
-146 AVAVDG
+146 
-152 QGNRS
+152 
-157 AVSTA
+157 
-162 VYFIGYQDKAEFY
+162 
-175 QNYKVISLAVDPGD
+175 VDPGD
-189 LFDPARGIYVQGNA
+189 LFDPARGIYIQGNS

-210 DAFDPTLD
+210 DAYDPSLD

-258 GGASRDSEQKSFN
+258 GGACRDSEQKSFN

-279 TTAIDYDLYDGENT
+279 TKVINYDLYDGENI
-293 SETGDEPI
+293 SEAEDEPI
-301 TKYDSIILRNCG
+301 TEYDSFILRNCG

-319 RIRDQLIQG
+319 RIRDHLIQG

-361 TDDFIHD
+361 TDDFIRD

-380 KNDEVEEGTEE
+380 KNEEVEEGTEE

-401 WIRETDFSDEE
+401 WIRETDFSDGE

-425 LAEYLAVE
+425 LAEYLTVQ

-442 DNNFAY
+442 NNNFAC

-490 RLREKG
+490 RLRGKDCF
-496 GSISNLFFAAMEN
+496 ISDLFFGAMEN
-509 PEFRE
+509 PEFRR
-514 KFADTYDDLTT
+514 KFADTYDDLTNT
-525 SEFADN
+525 EFADN

-542 RNVDIILATYDRF
+542 RNVEAILATYDRF

-567 VLMSQVQDILNFFAE
+567 VLISQVQDILNFFAE
-582 RRQYSDEHVT
+582 RRQYSNEHVT
-592 KLLSLYR
+592 KLLSWYR

>member
-54 PEVPAPDFSR
+54 PEVPAPGFSR

-175 QNYKVISLAVDPGD
+175 RNYKVISLTVDPDD
-189 LFDPARGIYVQGNA
+189 LFDPERGIYIQGNA
-203 FDEWLHS
+203 FDKWLHS
-210 DAFDPTLD
+210 DAYDPSLD

-258 GGASRDSEQKSFN
+258 GGANRDSEQKSFN

-279 TTAIDYDLYDGENT
+279 TKVINYDLYDGENI
-293 SETGDEPI
+293 SEAEDEII
-301 TKYDSIILRNCG
+301 TEYDSFILRNCG

-319 RIRDQLIQG
+319 RIRDHLIQG

-567 VLMSQVQDILNFFAE
+567 VLMSQVQDILNFFEE
-582 RRQYSDEHVT
+582 RRQYSDEHVA
-592 KLLSLYR
+592 KLLSEYR

>member
-8 AVFLTVIFRLKADAV
+8 AVLLTGIFRLKADAV

-54 PEVPAPDFSR
+54 PEVPAPEFSR
-64 VSGFYDDPFELMI
+64 VSGFYDEPFELTI
-77 LSEEGLSVYY
+77 LSGEGLSVYY

-94 DEKDTLYTGPLEVTD
+94 DETDTLYTGPLEVTD
-109 RSHEKNVLSD
+109 RTYEKNVLSD

-130 DATAPL
+130 DAVAPL
-136 TKVDKADVIR
+136 LKVDKADVIR

-189 LFDPARGIYVQGNA
+189 LFDPARGIYIQGNS

-210 DAFDPTLD
+210 DAYDPSLD

-258 GGASRDSEQKSFN
+258 GGACRDSEQKSFN

-279 TTAIDYDLYDGENT
+279 TKVINYDLYDGENI
-293 SETGDEPI
+293 SEAADEII
-301 TKYDSIILRNCG
+301 TAYDSFILRNCG

-319 RIRDQLIQG
+319 RIRDHLIQG

-380 KNDEVEEGTEE
+380 KNEEVEEGTEE

-401 WIRETDFSDEE
+401 WIRETDFSDGE

-425 LAEYLAVE
+425 LAEYLTVQ

-442 DNNFAY
+442 NNNFAC

-490 RLREKG
+490 RLRGKDCF
-496 GSISNLFFAAMEN
+496 ISDLFFGAMEN
-509 PEFRE
+509 PEFRR
-514 KFADTYDDLTT
+514 KFADTYDDLTNT
-525 SEFADN
+525 EFADN

-542 RNVDIILATYDRF
+542 RNVDAILATYDRF

-582 RRQYSDEHVT
+582 RRQYSDEHVIR
-592 KLLSLYR
+592 LLSWYQ